1 MSDDA
6 KDDGTPEV
14 KLDAAGGFMPDPPP
28 PSLSPEEAGVPA
40 EGTDGEIEIAN
51 TMPDGTVAVPHDT
64 AKRALEAV
72 QILVENNRAAS
83 QQLESLMSIVLDAAE
98 VANRSASAVATTGG
112 HVNKAAEKL
121 IDGAK
126 RTSMQAKLIL
136 GITGAVLVGTAGVF
150 SFMSVQLQN
159 KVVQLDEMML
169 AVGKRAVDLKRRME
183 SMDDIHAALEE
194 LKLAQ
199 ETTHSVQQAIEEK
212 IARISES
219 PKAAPRPEPK
229 PAPAA
234 APAPGKPAAA
244 ADKKESNAEAAP
256 AQPDKKAEA
265 RARAD
270 ATKAEQ
276 AKIEAAR
283 AEAVKAELAKLEA
296 VRAEAARTEAANK
309 ELLQQLT
316 VLDGMLKDQSKAV
329 KDLSGQFNRLQGSV
343 STVEGVK
350 KDVEALAQQQKQREK
365 QMADELAAEK
375 ARREKELKDKERELA
390 RERER
395 AREREAAK
403 ERELAREREAAK
415 ERQAAAEAAR
425 AREANKDRVVSY
437 ARDQSK
443 PNSTVPGTKVP
454 SYSTGGGAKPE

>member
-1 MSDDA
+1 MSDEA
-6 KDDGTPEV
+6 KDGSTPEV
-14 KLDAAGGFMPDPPP
+14 KLDAAGGFMPEPAP
-28 PSLSPEEAGVPA
+28 PSLSPEEAGEA
-40 EGTDGEIEIAN
+40 INGDIEIAN
-51 TMPDGTVAVPHDT
+51 TMPDGSVAVPHDT

-98 VANRSASAVATTGG
+98 VANRSAAAVATTGG

-136 GITGAVLVGTAGVF
+136 GITGAILVGTAGVF

-159 KVVQLDEMML
+159 KVAQLDEMML

-183 SMDDIHAALEE
+183 SMDDIHTALEE

-199 ETTHSVQQAIEEK
+199 ETTHSVQAAIEEK
-212 IARISES
+212 IARISEA
-219 PKAAPRPEPK
+219 PKAAPKPEPK

-234 APAPGKPAAA
+234 VPAKPVSSNE
-244 ADKKESNAEAAP
+244 KKESSAEANPAP
-256 AQPDKKAEA
+256 QPDRKAEA
-265 RARAD
+265 RA
-270 ATKAEQ
+270 
-276 AKIEAAR
+276 
-283 AEAVKAELAKLEA
+283 KAELAKLEA
-296 VRAEAARTEAANK
+296 ARAEAARAEATNK
-309 ELLQQLT
+309 ELIQQLT
-316 VLDGMLKDQSKAV
+316 ALDGMLKDQSKAV

-343 STVEGVK
+343 SNVEGVK

-365 QMADELAAEK
+365 EMAEELAAEK

-395 AREREAAK
+395 ARERETAK

-415 ERQAAAEAAR
+415 ERQAAAEAAK
-425 AREANKDRVVSY
+425 ARDANKERVVTY

-443 PNSTVPGTKVP
+443 PNNTVPGTKVP
-454 SYSTGGGAKPE
+454 SYATNSGTKAE

>member
-1 MSDDA
+1 MSDEA
-6 KDDGTPEV
+6 KDGSTPEV
-14 KLDAAGGFMPDPPP
+14 KLDAAGGFMPEPAP
-28 PSLSPEEAGVPA
+28 PSLSPEEAGEA
-40 EGTDGEIEIAN
+40 INGDIEIAN
-51 TMPDGTVAVPHDT
+51 TMPDGSVAVPHDT

-98 VANRSASAVATTGG
+98 VANRSAAAVATTGG

-136 GITGAVLVGTAGVF
+136 GITGAILVGTAGVF

-159 KVVQLDEMML
+159 KVAQLDEMML

-183 SMDDIHAALEE
+183 SMDDIHTALEE

-199 ETTHSVQQAIEEK
+199 ETTHSVQAAIEEK
-212 IARISES
+212 IARISEA
-219 PKAAPRPEPK
+219 PKAAPKPEPK

-234 APAPGKPAAA
+234 APAKPVSSNE
-244 ADKKESNAEAAP
+244 KKESSAEANPAP
-256 AQPDKKAEA
+256 QPDRKAEA
-265 RARAD
+265 RA
-270 ATKAEQ
+270 
-276 AKIEAAR
+276 
-283 AEAVKAELAKLEA
+283 KAELAKLEA
-296 VRAEAARTEAANK
+296 ARAEAARAEATNK
-309 ELLQQLT
+309 ELIQQLT
-316 VLDGMLKDQSKAV
+316 ALDGMLKDQSKAV

-343 STVEGVK
+343 SNVEGVK

-365 QMADELAAEK
+365 EMAEELATEK

-415 ERQAAAEAAR
+415 ERQAAAEAAK
-425 AREANKDRVVSY
+425 ARDANKERVVTY

-443 PNSTVPGTKVP
+443 PNNTVPGTKVP
-454 SYSTGGGAKPE
+454 SYATNSGTKAE

>member
-6 KDDGTPEV
+6 KNDGTPEV
-14 KLDAAGGFMPDPPP
+14 QLDAAGGFTPDPPP
-28 PSLSPEEAGVPA
+28 PSLSPEEAGEAVN
-40 EGTDGEIEIAN
+40 GEIEIAK
-51 TMPDGTVAVPHDT
+51 TMPDGSVAVPHDT

-98 VANRSASAVATTGG
+98 VANRSAAAVATTGG

-126 RTSMQAKLIL
+126 RTSFQAKLTL

-183 SMDDIHAALEE
+183 SMDDIHTALEE

-212 IARISES
+212 IARMSEA
-219 PKAAPRPEPK
+219 PKAAPRAEPK
-229 PAPAA
+229 PAPAP
-234 APAPGKPAAA
+234 APAKPAAA
-244 ADKKESNAEAAP
+244 NEKNETSAEAKPAP
-256 AQPDKKAEA
+256 QPDKKAEA
-265 RARAD
+265 RAKAD
-270 ATKAEQ
+270 A
-276 AKIEAAR
+276 I
-283 AEAVKAELAKLEA
+283 KAELAKLEA
-296 VRAEAARTEAANK
+296 ARAGAARAEAANK

-343 STVEGVK
+343 STVESVK

-365 QMADELAAEK
+365 EMAEELAAEK

-403 ERELAREREAAK
+403 DRELAREREAAK
-415 ERQAAAEAAR
+415 ERQAAADAAK
-425 AREANKDRVVSY
+425 AQSSNKERVVSY

-443 PNSTVPGTKVP
+443 PNGTLPGSKVP
-454 SYSTGGGAKPE
+454 AYTTSGGAKPE

>member
-1 MSDDA
+1 MSDEA
-6 KDDGTPEV
+6 KDGSTPEV

-28 PSLSPEEAGVPA
+28 PSMTAEEAGVPA
-40 EGTDGEIEIAN
+40 ESADGEIQIAN
-51 TMPDGTVAVPHDT
+51 TMPDGSVAVPHDT

-98 VANRSASAVATTGG
+98 VANRSAAAVATTGG

-136 GITGAVLVGTAGVF
+136 GITGAILVGTAGVF

-183 SMDDIHAALEE
+183 SMDDIHTALEE

-199 ETTHSVQQAIEEK
+199 ETTHSVQAAIEEK
-212 IARISES
+212 IARISEA
-219 PKAAPRPEPK
+219 PKAAPKPEPK

-234 APAPGKPAAA
+234 APAKPVSSNE
-244 ADKKESNAEAAP
+244 KKEPSAEATP
-256 AQPDKKAEA
+256 QPDRKAEA
-265 RARAD
+265 RA
-270 ATKAEQ
+270 
-276 AKIEAAR
+276 
-283 AEAVKAELAKLEA
+283 KAELAKLEA
-296 VRAEAARTEAANK
+296 ARAEAARAEAANK

-316 VLDGMLKDQSKAV
+316 ALDSMLKDQSKAV

-343 STVEGVK
+343 SNVEGVK

-365 QMADELAAEK
+365 EMAEELAAEK
-375 ARREKELKDKERELA
+375 ARREKELKDKERELT

-415 ERQAAAEAAR
+415 ERQAAAEAAK
-425 AREANKDRVVSY
+425 AREANKERVVTY

-443 PNSTVPGTKVP
+443 PNNTVPGTKVP
-454 SYSTGGGAKPE
+454 SYTTSSGTKAE

>member
-1 MSDDA
+1 MSDEA
-6 KDDGTPEV
+6 KDGSTPEV

-28 PSLSPEEAGVPA
+28 PSMTAEEAGVPA
-40 EGTDGEIEIAN
+40 ESADGEIQIAN
-51 TMPDGTVAVPHDT
+51 TMPDGSVAVPHDT

-98 VANRSASAVATTGG
+98 VANRSAAAVATTGG

-136 GITGAVLVGTAGVF
+136 GITGAILVGTAGVF

-183 SMDDIHAALEE
+183 SMDDIHTALEE

-199 ETTHSVQQAIEEK
+199 ETTHSVQAAIEEK
-212 IARISES
+212 IARISEA
-219 PKAAPRPEPK
+219 PKAAPKPEPK

-234 APAPGKPAAA
+234 APAKPVSSNE
-244 ADKKESNAEAAP
+244 KKEPSAEATP
-256 AQPDKKAEA
+256 QPDRKAEA
-265 RARAD
+265 RA
-270 ATKAEQ
+270 
-276 AKIEAAR
+276 
-283 AEAVKAELAKLEA
+283 KAELAKLEA
-296 VRAEAARTEAANK
+296 ARAEAARAEATNK

-316 VLDGMLKDQSKAV
+316 TLDGMLKDQSKAV
-329 KDLSGQFNRLQGSV
+329 KDLSGQFTRLQGSV
-343 STVEGVK
+343 SNVEGVK

-365 QMADELAAEK
+365 EMAEELAAEK
-375 ARREKELKDKERELA
+375 ARRDKDLKDKERELA

-415 ERQAAAEAAR
+415 ERQAAAEATK
-425 AREANKDRVVSY
+425 AREANKERVVTY

-443 PNSTVPGTKVP
+443 PNNTVPGTKVP
-454 SYSTGGGAKPE
+454 SYTTNSGTKAE

>member
-1 MSDDA
+1 MSDEA
-6 KDDGTPEV
+6 KDGSTPEV
-14 KLDAAGGFMPDPPP
+14 KLDAAGGFMPEPPP
-28 PSLSPEEAGVPA
+28 PSLTPEEAGVPA
-40 EGTDGEIEIAN
+40 EGADGEIQIAN
-51 TMPDGTVAVPHDT
+51 TMPDGSVAVPHDT

-98 VANRSASAVATTGG
+98 VANRSAAAVATTGG

-136 GITGAVLVGTAGVF
+136 GITGAILVGTAGVF

-183 SMDDIHAALEE
+183 SMDDIHTALEE

-199 ETTHSVQQAIEEK
+199 ETTHSVQAAIEEK
-212 IARISES
+212 IARMSEA
-219 PKAAPRPEPK
+219 PKVAPKPEPK
-229 PAPAA
+229 PAPAPVKPVSSNEKKETSA
-234 APAPGKPAAA
+234 EANPAP
-244 ADKKESNAEAAP
+244 
-256 AQPDKKAEA
+256 QPDRKAEA
-265 RARAD
+265 RAKAD
-270 ATKAEQ
+270 AA
-276 AKIEAAR
+276 
-283 AEAVKAELAKLEA
+283 KAELAKLEA
-296 VRAEAARTEAANK
+296 ARAEAARAEAANR

-316 VLDGMLKDQSKAV
+316 ALDSMLKDQSKAV

-343 STVEGVK
+343 SNVEGVK

-365 QMADELAAEK
+365 EMAEELASEK

-415 ERQAAAEAAR
+415 ERQAAAEAAK
-425 AREANKDRVVSY
+425 ARDANKDRVVTY

-443 PNSTVPGTKVP
+443 PNNTVPGTKVP
-454 SYSTGGGAKPE
+454 SYNTSSGTKAE

>member
-1 MSDDA
+1 MSDEA
-6 KDDGTPEV
+6 KDGSTPEV

-28 PSLSPEEAGVPA
+28 PSMTAEEAGVPA
-40 EGTDGEIEIAN
+40 EGADGEIQIAN
-51 TMPDGTVAVPHDT
+51 TMPDGSVAVPHDT

-98 VANRSASAVATTGG
+98 VANRSAAAVATTGG

-136 GITGAVLVGTAGVF
+136 GITGAILVGTAGVF

-159 KVVQLDEMML
+159 KVAQLDEMML

-183 SMDDIHAALEE
+183 SMDDIHTALEE

-199 ETTHSVQQAIEEK
+199 ETTHSVQAAIEEK
-212 IARISES
+212 IARMSEA
-219 PKAAPRPEPK
+219 PKAAPKPEAR
-229 PAPAA
+229 PAPAPA
-234 APAPGKPAAA
+234 KPVSSNEKKEPTAEANPAP
-244 ADKKESNAEAAP
+244 
-256 AQPDKKAEA
+256 QPDRKAEA
-265 RARAD
+265 RA
-270 ATKAEQ
+270 
-276 AKIEAAR
+276 
-283 AEAVKAELAKLEA
+283 KAELAKLEA
-296 VRAEAARTEAANK
+296 ARAEAARAEAANK

-316 VLDGMLKDQSKAV
+316 ALDGMLKDQSKAV

-365 QMADELAAEK
+365 EMAEELAAEK

-415 ERQAAAEAAR
+415 ERQAAAEAAK
-425 AREANKDRVVSY
+425 ARDANKERIVSY

-443 PNSTVPGTKVP
+443 PNNTVPGTKVP
-454 SYSTGGGAKPE
+454 SYTTNSGTKAE

>member
-1 MSDDA
+1 MSDEA
-6 KDDGTPEV
+6 KDGSTPEV
-14 KLDAAGGFMPDPPP
+14 KLDAAGGFMPEPAP
-28 PSLSPEEAGVPA
+28 PSLSPEEAGEA
-40 EGTDGEIEIAN
+40 INGDIEIAN
-51 TMPDGTVAVPHDT
+51 TMPDGSVAVPHDT

-98 VANRSASAVATTGG
+98 VANRSAAAVATTGG

-136 GITGAVLVGTAGVF
+136 GITGAILVGTAGVF

-159 KVVQLDEMML
+159 KVAQLDEMML

-183 SMDDIHAALEE
+183 SMDDIHTALEE

-199 ETTHSVQQAIEEK
+199 ETTHSVQAAIEEK
-212 IARISES
+212 IARISEA
-219 PKAAPRPEPK
+219 PKAAPKPEPK

-234 APAPGKPAAA
+234 APAKPVSSNE
-244 ADKKESNAEAAP
+244 KKESSAEANPAP
-256 AQPDKKAEA
+256 QPDRKAEA
-265 RARAD
+265 RA
-270 ATKAEQ
+270 
-276 AKIEAAR
+276 
-283 AEAVKAELAKLEA
+283 KAELAKLEA
-296 VRAEAARTEAANK
+296 ARAEAARAEATNK
-309 ELLQQLT
+309 ELIQQLT
-316 VLDGMLKDQSKAV
+316 ALDGMLKDQSKAV

-343 STVEGVK
+343 SNVEGVK

-365 QMADELAAEK
+365 EMAEELAAEK

-395 AREREAAK
+395 ARERETAK
-403 ERELAREREAAK
+403 DRELAREREAAK
-415 ERQAAAEAAR
+415 ERQAAAEAAK
-425 AREANKDRVVSY
+425 ARDANKERVVTY

-443 PNSTVPGTKVP
+443 PNNTVPGTKVP
-454 SYSTGGGAKPE
+454 AYTTNTNSGTKAE

>member
-1 MSDDA
+1 MSDEA
-6 KDDGTPEV
+6 KDGSTPEV
-14 KLDAAGGFMPDPPP
+14 KLDAAGGFMPEPAP
-28 PSLSPEEAGVPA
+28 PSLSPEEAGEA
-40 EGTDGEIEIAN
+40 INGDIEIAN
-51 TMPDGTVAVPHDT
+51 TMPDGSVAVPHDT

-98 VANRSASAVATTGG
+98 VANRSAAAVATTGG

-136 GITGAVLVGTAGVF
+136 GITGAILVGTAGVF

-159 KVVQLDEMML
+159 KVAQLDEMML

-183 SMDDIHAALEE
+183 SMDDIHTALEE

-199 ETTHSVQQAIEEK
+199 ETTHSVQAAIEEK
-212 IARISES
+212 IARISEA
-219 PKAAPRPEPK
+219 PKAAPKPEPK

-234 APAPGKPAAA
+234 APAKPVSSNE
-244 ADKKESNAEAAP
+244 KKESSAEANPAP
-256 AQPDKKAEA
+256 QPDRKAEA
-265 RARAD
+265 RA
-270 ATKAEQ
+270 
-276 AKIEAAR
+276 
-283 AEAVKAELAKLEA
+283 KAELAKLEA
-296 VRAEAARTEAANK
+296 ARAEAARAEATNK
-309 ELLQQLT
+309 ELIQQLT
-316 VLDGMLKDQSKAV
+316 ALDGMLKDQSKAV

-343 STVEGVK
+343 SNVEGVK

-365 QMADELAAEK
+365 EMAEELAAEK

-415 ERQAAAEAAR
+415 ERQAAAEAAK
-425 AREANKDRVVSY
+425 ARDANKERVVTY

-443 PNSTVPGTKVP
+443 PNNTVPGTKVP
-454 SYSTGGGAKPE
+454 AYTTNSGTKAE

>member
-1 MSDDA
+1 MTA
-6 KDDGTPEV
+6 
-14 KLDAAGGFMPDPPP
+14 
-28 PSLSPEEAGVPA
+28 EEAGVPA
-40 EGTDGEIEIAN
+40 EGADGEIQIAN
-51 TMPDGTVAVPHDT
+51 TMPDGSVAVPHDT

-98 VANRSASAVATTGG
+98 VANRSAAAVATTGG

-136 GITGAVLVGTAGVF
+136 GITGAILVGTAGVF

-159 KVVQLDEMML
+159 KVAQLDEMML

-183 SMDDIHAALEE
+183 SMDDIHTALEE

-199 ETTHSVQQAIEEK
+199 ETTHSVQSAIEEK
-212 IARISES
+212 IARMSEA
-219 PKAAPRPEPK
+219 PKAAPKPEPK
-229 PAPAA
+229 PVPAA
-234 APAPGKPAAA
+234 APAKPVSSNE
-244 ADKKESNAEAAP
+244 KKESSAEASPAP
-256 AQPDKKAEA
+256 QPDRKAEA
-265 RARAD
+265 RA
-270 ATKAEQ
+270 KVEL
-276 AKIEAAR
+276 AKLEAAR
-283 AEAVKAELAKLEA
+283 AEA
-296 VRAEAARTEAANK
+296 ARVEAANK

-316 VLDGMLKDQSKAV
+316 ALDGMLKDQSKAV

-365 QMADELAAEK
+365 EMADELAAEK
-375 ARREKELKDKERELA
+375 ARREKDLKDKERELA

-395 AREREAAK
+395 AREREASK

-415 ERQAAAEAAR
+415 ERQAAAEATKAR
-425 AREANKDRVVSY
+425 DANKERVVSY

-443 PNSTVPGTKVP
+443 PNNTVPGTKVP
-454 SYSTGGGAKPE
+454 AYTTNSGTKAE

>member
-1 MSDDA
+1 MSDEA
-6 KDDGTPEV
+6 KDGSTPEV
-14 KLDAAGGFMPDPPP
+14 KLDAAGGFMLDPPP
-28 PSLSPEEAGVPA
+28 PSMTAEEAGVPA
-40 EGTDGEIEIAN
+40 EGADGEIQIAN
-51 TMPDGTVAVPHDT
+51 TMPDGSVAVPHDT

-98 VANRSASAVATTGG
+98 VANRSAAAVATTGG

-136 GITGAVLVGTAGVF
+136 GITGAILVGTAGVF

-159 KVVQLDEMML
+159 KVAQLDEMML

-183 SMDDIHAALEE
+183 SMDDIHTALED

-199 ETTHSVQQAIEEK
+199 ETTHSVQAAIEEK
-212 IARISES
+212 IARMSEA
-219 PKAAPRPEPK
+219 PKAAPKPEPK

-234 APAPGKPAAA
+234 APVKPVSSNE
-244 ADKKESNAEAAP
+244 KKEPSAEASPAP
-256 AQPDKKAEA
+256 QPDRKAEA
-265 RARAD
+265 RA
-270 ATKAEQ
+270 
-276 AKIEAAR
+276 
-283 AEAVKAELAKLEA
+283 KAELAKLEA
-296 VRAEAARTEAANK
+296 ARAEAARAEAANK

-316 VLDGMLKDQSKAV
+316 ALDGMLKDQSKAV

-343 STVEGVK
+343 SNVEGVK

-365 QMADELAAEK
+365 EMAEELAAEK
-375 ARREKELKDKERELA
+375 TRREKELKDKERELA

-415 ERQAAAEAAR
+415 ERQAAAEAAK
-425 AREANKDRVVSY
+425 AREANKERVVTY

-443 PNSTVPGTKVP
+443 PNNTVPGTKVP
-454 SYSTGGGAKPE
+454 SYTTNSGTKAE

>member
-1 MSDDA
+1 MSDEA
-6 KDDGTPEV
+6 KDGSTPEV
-14 KLDAAGGFMPDPPP
+14 KLDAAGGFMPEPAP
-28 PSLSPEEAGVPA
+28 PSLSPEEAGEA
-40 EGTDGEIEIAN
+40 INGDIEIAN
-51 TMPDGTVAVPHDT
+51 TMPDGSVAVPHDT

-98 VANRSASAVATTGG
+98 VANRSAAAVATTGG

-136 GITGAVLVGTAGVF
+136 GITGAILVGTAGVF

-159 KVVQLDEMML
+159 KVAQLDEMML

-183 SMDDIHAALEE
+183 SMDDIHTALEE

-199 ETTHSVQQAIEEK
+199 ETTHSVQAAIEEK
-212 IARISES
+212 IARISEA
-219 PKAAPRPEPK
+219 PKAAPKPEPK

-234 APAPGKPAAA
+234 APAKPVSSNE
-244 ADKKESNAEAAP
+244 KKESSAEANPAP
-256 AQPDKKAEA
+256 QPDRKAEA
-265 RARAD
+265 RA
-270 ATKAEQ
+270 
-276 AKIEAAR
+276 
-283 AEAVKAELAKLEA
+283 KAELAKLEA
-296 VRAEAARTEAANK
+296 ARAEAARAEATNK
-309 ELLQQLT
+309 ELIQQLT
-316 VLDGMLKDQSKAV
+316 ALDGMLKDQSKAV

-343 STVEGVK
+343 SNVEGVK

-365 QMADELAAEK
+365 EMAEELATEK

-415 ERQAAAEAAR
+415 ERQAAAEATK
-425 AREANKDRVVSY
+425 AREANKERVVTY

-443 PNSTVPGTKVP
+443 PNNTVPGTKVP
-454 SYSTGGGAKPE
+454 SYTTNSGTKAE

>member
-1 MSDDA
+1 MSDEA
-6 KDDGTPEV
+6 KDGSTPEV

-28 PSLSPEEAGVPA
+28 PSMTAEEAGVPA
-40 EGTDGEIEIAN
+40 EGADGEIQIAN
-51 TMPDGTVAVPHDT
+51 TMPDGSVAVPHDT

-98 VANRSASAVATTGG
+98 VANRSAAAVATTGG

-136 GITGAVLVGTAGVF
+136 GITGAILVGTAGVF

-159 KVVQLDEMML
+159 KVAQLDEMML

-183 SMDDIHAALEE
+183 SMDDIHTALED

-199 ETTHSVQQAIEEK
+199 ETTHSVQAAIEEK
-212 IARISES
+212 IARMSEA
-219 PKAAPRPEPK
+219 PKAAPKPEPK

-234 APAPGKPAAA
+234 APVKPVSSNE
-244 ADKKESNAEAAP
+244 KKEPAAEAAP
-256 AQPDKKAEA
+256 QPDRKAEA
-265 RARAD
+265 RA
-270 ATKAEQ
+270 
-276 AKIEAAR
+276 
-283 AEAVKAELAKLEA
+283 KAELAKLEA
-296 VRAEAARTEAANK
+296 ARAEAARAEAANK

-316 VLDGMLKDQSKAV
+316 ALDGMLKDQSKAV

-343 STVEGVK
+343 SNVEGVK

-365 QMADELAAEK
+365 EMAEELAAEK
-375 ARREKELKDKERELA
+375 TRREKELKDKERELA

-415 ERQAAAEAAR
+415 ERQAAAEAAK
-425 AREANKDRVVSY
+425 AREANKERVVTY

-443 PNSTVPGTKVP
+443 PNNTVPGTKVP
-454 SYSTGGGAKPE
+454 SYTTSSGTKAE

>member
-1 MSDDA
+1 MSDEA
-6 KDDGTPEV
+6 KDGSTPEV
-14 KLDAAGGFMPDPPP
+14 KLDAAGGFMPEPAP
-28 PSLSPEEAGVPA
+28 PSLSPEEAGEA
-40 EGTDGEIEIAN
+40 INGDIEIAN
-51 TMPDGTVAVPHDT
+51 TMPDGSVAVPHDT

-98 VANRSASAVATTGG
+98 VANRSAAAVATTGG

-136 GITGAVLVGTAGVF
+136 GITGAILVGTAGVF

-159 KVVQLDEMML
+159 KVAQLDEMML

-183 SMDDIHAALEE
+183 SMDDIHTALEE

-199 ETTHSVQQAIEEK
+199 ETTHSVQAAIEEK
-212 IARISES
+212 IARISEA
-219 PKAAPRPEPK
+219 PKAAPKPEPK

-234 APAPGKPAAA
+234 APAKPVSSNE
-244 ADKKESNAEAAP
+244 KKESSAEANPAP
-256 AQPDKKAEA
+256 QPDRKAEA
-265 RARAD
+265 RA
-270 ATKAEQ
+270 
-276 AKIEAAR
+276 
-283 AEAVKAELAKLEA
+283 KAELAKLEA
-296 VRAEAARTEAANK
+296 ARAEAARAEATNK
-309 ELLQQLT
+309 ELIQQLT
-316 VLDGMLKDQSKAV
+316 ALDGMLKDQSKAV

-343 STVEGVK
+343 SNVEGVK

-365 QMADELAAEK
+365 EMAEELAAEK

-415 ERQAAAEAAR
+415 ERQAAAEAAK
-425 AREANKDRVVSY
+425 ARDANKERVVTY

-443 PNSTVPGTKVP
+443 PNNTVPGTKVP
-454 SYSTGGGAKPE
+454 AYTTKSGTKAE

>member
-1 MSDDA
+1 MSDEA
-6 KDDGTPEV
+6 KDGSTPEV
-14 KLDAAGGFMPDPPP
+14 KLDAAGGFMPEPAP
-28 PSLSPEEAGVPA
+28 PSLSPEEAGEA
-40 EGTDGEIEIAN
+40 INGDIEIAN
-51 TMPDGTVAVPHDT
+51 TMPDGSVAVPHDT

-98 VANRSASAVATTGG
+98 VANRSAAAVATTGG

-136 GITGAVLVGTAGVF
+136 GITGAILVGTAGVF

-159 KVVQLDEMML
+159 KVAQLDEMML

-183 SMDDIHAALEE
+183 SMDDIHTALEE

-199 ETTHSVQQAIEEK
+199 ETTHSVQAAIEEK
-212 IARISES
+212 IARISEA
-219 PKAAPRPEPK
+219 PKAAPKPEPK

-234 APAPGKPAAA
+234 APAKPVSSNE
-244 ADKKESNAEAAP
+244 KKESSAEANPAP
-256 AQPDKKAEA
+256 QPDRKAEA
-265 RARAD
+265 RA
-270 ATKAEQ
+270 
-276 AKIEAAR
+276 
-283 AEAVKAELAKLEA
+283 KAELAKLEA
-296 VRAEAARTEAANK
+296 ARAEAARAEATNK
-309 ELLQQLT
+309 ELIQQLT
-316 VLDGMLKDQSKAV
+316 ALDGMLKDQSKAV

-343 STVEGVK
+343 SNVEGVK

-365 QMADELAAEK
+365 EMAEELANEK

-395 AREREAAK
+395 ARERETAK

-415 ERQAAAEAAR
+415 ERQAAAEAAK
-425 AREANKDRVVSY
+425 ARDANKERVVTY

-443 PNSTVPGTKVP
+443 PNNTVPGTKVP
-454 SYSTGGGAKPE
+454 AYTTNTNSGTKAE